1 MAWYLIYTKPRQEIV
16 ALENLERQ
24 GFNVYLPLYKKLKKP
39 AKNAINQEITIVHEP
54 LFARYLFVQPS
65 HPEQSLSTVQYTRG
79 VVCMVRFGTNMAS
92 VPQQLIDD
100 MRAFEKSREE
110 SSLEE
115 LSPLKLGT
123 RVRLNR
129 HSGLEHLEGLIQNSS
144 AKRVTVLLEIMSA
157 PTTKGHHYASL
168 CRYCQMIIST
178 FQNSI
183 TADNIS

>member
-1 MAWYLIYTKPRQEIV
+1 
-16 ALENLERQ
+16 
-24 GFNVYLPLYKKLKKP
+24 
-39 AKNAINQEITIVHEP
+39 
-54 LFARYLFVQPS
+54 
-65 HPEQSLSTVQYTRG
+65 
-79 VVCMVRFGTNMAS
+79 MVRFGTNMAS

-144 AKRVTVLLEIMSA
+144 AKRVTVLLEIMGGLQKV
-157 PTTKGHHYASL
+157 TT
-168 CRYCQMIIST
+168 
-178 FQNSI
+178 
-183 TADNIS
+183 